1 MRIRTAWCPGLPPC
15 VRVFRQIGRGTLRI
29 AHSTNLHLIAAG
41 RGRQGPAW
49 WCGGCQAH
57 GPLWPNSVAI
67 CRFRQIWAKL
77 YTAAGYNG
85 RSKPGGIGL
94 STILEAY
101 LENEVALKRYLRRF
115 IRSREAADD
124 LAQEAFLRAFAA
136 ESARLIEAPKAFL
149 FKVAKNLALNELARQ
164 SSVAIEPLGDFE
176 GQEVLEDS
184 SQAAVDD
191 VVDSRERIRL
201 LARAI
206 AALPPQCAKVFILR
220 KMQGISQ
227 KEIAVRLNISVRT
240 VENHVALG
248 LSRCRAYMRAHGGTV
263 DDGSGD
269 TRMPERISTA
279 FVKAKKAE

>member
-1 MRIRTAWCPGLPPC
+1 M
-15 VRVFRQIGRGTLRI
+15 
-29 AHSTNLHLIAAG
+29 
-41 RGRQGPAW
+41 
-49 WCGGCQAH
+49 
-57 GPLWPNSVAI
+57 
-67 CRFRQIWAKL
+67 
-77 YTAAGYNG
+77 
-85 RSKPGGIGL
+85 

-101 LENEVALKRYLRRF
+101 LENEGALKRYLRRF
-115 IRSREAADD
+115 VRSRELADD
-124 LAQEAFLRAFAA
+124 LAQETFLRAFAA
-136 ESARLIEAPKAFL
+136 ESGRMIEAPKAFL

-164 SSVAIEPLGDFE
+164 SSMATEVLGDFE
-176 GQEVLEDS
+176 GRAVLEDS

-191 VVDSRERIRL
+191 VVDSRERMRL

-220 KMQGISQ
+220 KMRGMSQ

-263 DDGSGD
+263 EEGGGNSQ
-269 TRMPERISTA
+269 MPERIPTA

>member
-1 MRIRTAWCPGLPPC
+1 M
-15 VRVFRQIGRGTLRI
+15 
-29 AHSTNLHLIAAG
+29 
-41 RGRQGPAW
+41 
-49 WCGGCQAH
+49 
-57 GPLWPNSVAI
+57 
-67 CRFRQIWAKL
+67 
-77 YTAAGYNG
+77 
-85 RSKPGGIGL
+85 
-94 STILEAY
+94 Y

-136 ESARLIEAPKAFL
+136 ETGHMIEAPKAFL
-149 FKVAKNLALNELARQ
+149 FKVARNLALNELARQ
-164 SSVAIEPLGDFE
+164 SAMAIESLGDFA

-206 AALPPQCAKVFILR
+206 AVLPPQCAKVFILR
-220 KMQGISQ
+220 KMQGLSQ

-248 LSRCRAYMRAHGGTV
+248 LSRCRAYMRAHGGT
-263 DDGSGD
+263 SGEESGNS
-269 TRMPERISTA
+269 RMFERIPTA
-279 FVKAKKAE
+279 FGKAKRAE

>member
-1 MRIRTAWCPGLPPC
+1 MP
-15 VRVFRQIGRGTLRI
+15 
-29 AHSTNLHLIAAG
+29 
-41 RGRQGPAW
+41 
-49 WCGGCQAH
+49 
-57 GPLWPNSVAI
+57 
-67 CRFRQIWAKL
+67 
-77 YTAAGYNG
+77 
-85 RSKPGGIGL
+85 
-94 STILEAY
+94 TILETY
-101 LENEVALKRYLRRF
+101 LENETALKRFLKRF
-115 IRSREAADD
+115 IKSREGADD

-136 ESARLIEAPKAFL
+136 ESDRAIISPKAFL

-176 GQEVLEDS
+176 RQEVIEDS
-184 SQAAVDD
+184 SQVAIDD

-220 KMQGISQ
+220 KMQGMSQ

-248 LSRCRAYMRAHGGTV
+248 LTRCRAFMREHGGA
-263 DDGSGD
+263 GGEGGNSP
-269 TRMPERISTA
+269 MLERFPTA